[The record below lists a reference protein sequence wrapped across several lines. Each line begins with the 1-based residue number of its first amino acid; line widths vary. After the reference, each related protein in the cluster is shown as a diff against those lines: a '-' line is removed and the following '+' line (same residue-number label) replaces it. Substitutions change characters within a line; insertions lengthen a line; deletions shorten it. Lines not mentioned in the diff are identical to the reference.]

1 MIVTT
6 DHVEAVVTRHAP
18 HSPGGQLGLTASEDA
33 AATCSLAAAA
43 ALSSPTQ
50 GEVDMRQQESGPRF
64 IDLSINRRTFV
75 QRQNVKLSIN
85 KIFPHH

>member
-1 MIVTT
+1 MTCNTT

-43 ALSSPTQ
+43 ALSSPTR
-50 GEVDMRQQESGPRF
+50 GEVCGTGNLDG
-64 IDLSINRRTFV
+64 DLLISALTGEHLFKDKMSNC
-75 QRQNVKLSIN
+75 
-85 KIFPHH
+85 P